1 MERRGYELLG
11 LALLGLLM
19 HAPVS
24 AANTAPVCADV
35 SATVQNVDAQSSS
48 GGGAPWTKIAAA
60 CTDPDPGTTLQYA
73 LNGPPPLGSWGG
85 DPAGFV
91 YSPKYLFSGTDTFDY
106 VAFDGI
112 DVSHAATVTIT
123 VLAPPVVD
131 RDPDRDGVDDE
142 FDGCP
147 DQAGAGRPDGCPDRD
162 GDGVPE
168 YDDACPDVAAAGRD
182 DGCPPVV
189 DERAWAEATRRQ
201 ARRLGRHWHR
211 PAERAAAWRTGHIAM
226 MVHVPND
233 AATGRQLRV
242 GARVQP
248 VRQPRDGPLPSLM
261 FAKGV
266 RCEAGQS
273 CRLSLHIKRFG
284 FRFARHRPIELQ
296 LTVSPHDG
304 HGAVSAVA
312 RLRLSPRR

>member
-1 MERRGYELLG
+1 MDEDRGG
-11 LALLGLLM
+11 VHRSGPG
-19 HAPVS
+19 HDPSVR
-24 AANTAPVCADV
+24 
-35 SATVQNVDAQSSS
+35 AQ
-48 GGGAPWTKIAAA
+48 
-60 CTDPDPGTTLQYA
+60 L
-73 LNGPPPLGSWGG
+73 PPPLGSWGG

-91 YSPKYLFSGTDTFDY
+91 YSPKYLFSGIDAFDY

-201 ARRLGRHWHR
+201 ARRLGRRWHR

-233 AATGRQLRV
+233 AATARAGRPASRY
-242 GARVQP
+242 
-248 VRQPRDGPLPSLM
+248 VRER
-261 FAKGV
+261 
-266 RCEAGQS
+266 
-273 CRLSLHIKRFG
+273 
-284 FRFARHRPIELQ
+284 
-296 LTVSPHDG
+296 
-304 HGAVSAVA
+304 SADQDRSNEDRTDDVTQ
-312 RLRLSPRR
+312 RLRAEPSPASDRPRCHPPPDEGEHKRERPNREGQ